1 MIAKITCPE
10 CGRILGDTDK
20 SLDARLNCRG
30 CKKTVDIKIQIVHC
44 ADYLNIKEED
54 KKDDKSE

>member
-20 SLDARLNCRG
+20 SMDARLNCRG
-30 CKKTVDIKIQIVHC
+30 CKKTVDIKIRIAHC
-44 ADYLNIKEED
+44 ADYLTKKED
-54 KKDDKSE
+54 KDDESK

>member
-20 SLDARLNCRG
+20 SIDARLNCRG
-30 CKKTVDIKIQIVHC
+30 CKKTVDIKIKIVRA
-44 ADYLNIKEED
+44 ADYLEEV
-54 KKDDKSE
+54 KNNDKSE

>member
-20 SLDARLNCRG
+20 SIDARLNCRG
-30 CKKTVDIKIQIVHC
+30 CKKTVDIKIKIIRA
-44 ADYLNIKEED
+44 ADYLEEVN
-54 KKDDKSE
+54 KNDKSE

>member
-20 SLDARLNCRG
+20 SIDARINCRG
-30 CKKTVDIKIQIVHC
+30 CKKTVDIKIQITHC
-44 ADYLNIKEED
+44 ADYLNIKEE
-54 KKDDKSE
+54 KTDDES

>member
-20 SLDARLNCRG
+20 SIDARINCRG
-30 CKKTVDIKIQIVHC
+30 CKKTVDIKIQIAHC
-44 ADYLNIKEED
+44 ADYLNLKEEKNND
-54 KKDDKSE
+54 ES